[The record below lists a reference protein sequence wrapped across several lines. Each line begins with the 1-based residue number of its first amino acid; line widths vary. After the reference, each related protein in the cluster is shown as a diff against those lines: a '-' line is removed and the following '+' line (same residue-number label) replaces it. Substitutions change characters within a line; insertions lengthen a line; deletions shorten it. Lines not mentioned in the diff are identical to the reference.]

1 VRQRD
6 PMDQR
11 SIMSIARFAGPAGH
25 AVARQVH
32 RRVRHPCEAEQCG
45 DHVLDA
51 AIARAAVEEGK
62 PLALSSAFSAL
73 RFEVR

>member
-1 VRQRD
+1 
-6 PMDQR
+6 
-11 SIMSIARFAGPAGH
+11 MSIARHAGQAWR

-51 AIARAAVEEGK
+51 AIARVAVEEGK
-62 PLALSSAFSAL
+62 PVALSLAFPVAA
-73 RFEVR
+73 V